1 MTLNLLVE
9 TQENSLMAP
18 TGSVRRAARAIRQ
31 TPPSGGKSLPS
42 QPQMGVMDFI
52 MNNGPVD
59 IIAANAQ
66 ELIDREGLGRKL
78 ASGRPLR
85 IKLGVDPTR
94 PDLTFGHLVVFNK
107 LRQFQ
112 DLGHTAIFLIGDFT
126 TTIGDPTGRSDTR
139 PILTPD
145 EIRENAKT
153 YLDQAFKILDPAR
166 TEVRHNSEWYRSM
179 SLADL
184 LQLARE
190 MTVAQLIERDD
201 FAKRHREKM
210 PISLVEFL
218 YPLIQGYDSV
228 MLRADLEMGGSDQLF
243 NMLVARTL
251 QKNRD
256 MEEQAVLCMPLLVGL
271 DGSRK
276 MSKSFGNY
284 IAFND
289 SARDMF
295 GKIMS
300 IPDAIMTTYYRLLLC
315 ESEESIARMLQM
327 HPMEVKKDL
336 AQRLVTRFYGSD
348 AAERERVEFERVFS
362 RNELP
367 AEMAEIVLPAGQA
380 SLLDVLTQ
388 SGAFRGRNEI
398 RRLLEQGAVR
408 VNNERISDPEYAV
421 ATGQGVVIQ
430 VGKRQFFSVK

>member
-1 MTLNLLVE
+1 M
-9 TQENSLMAP
+9 
-18 TGSVRRAARAIRQ
+18 
-31 TPPSGGKSLPS
+31 
-42 QPQMGVMDFI
+42 
-52 MNNGPVD
+52 D
-59 IIAANAQ
+59 IIASNAR
-66 ELIDREGLGRKL
+66 ELIDREGLERKL

-107 LRQFQ
+107 LRQLQ
-112 DLGHTAIFLIGDFT
+112 DLGHMAIFLIGDFT
-126 TTIGDPTGRSDTR
+126 TTIGDPSGRSDTR
-139 PILTPD
+139 PILTAD
-145 EIRENAKT
+145 KITENAKT
-153 YLDQAFKILDPAR
+153 YLAQALKVLDPQR
-166 TEVRHNSEWYRSM
+166 TEVRYNSEWYHSM

-201 FAKRHREKM
+201 FAKRYREKM

-218 YPLIQGYDSV
+218 YPLVQGYDSV

-251 QKNRD
+251 QKNRG

-271 DGSRK
+271 DGNRK

-295 GKIMS
+295 GKVMS
-300 IPDAIMTTYYRLLLC
+300 IPDEIMTTYYRLLLC
-315 ESEESIARMLQM
+315 ESEDAIARISQM
-327 HPMEVKKDL
+327 HPMAAKKDL
-336 AQRLVTRFYGSD
+336 ARRLVARFYGND
-348 AAERERVEFERVFS
+348 VAEKEREEFECVFS

-367 AEMAEIVLPAGQA
+367 AEMAEIVLPTGRA
-380 SLLDVLTQ
+380 LLIDALVLC
-388 SGAFRGRNEI
+388 GAFRGKNEI

-408 VNNERISDPEYAV
+408 VNKERVSDPEHVLLA
-421 ATGQGVVIQ
+421 GSVIQ
-430 VGKRQFFSVK
+430 VGKKQFFSVK

>member
-1 MTLNLLVE
+1 MSHE
-9 TQENSLMAP
+9 PIE
-18 TGSVRRAARAIRQ
+18 
-31 TPPSGGKSLPS
+31 
-42 QPQMGVMDFI
+42 
-52 MNNGPVD
+52 
-59 IIAANAQ
+59 IIASNVQ
-66 ELIDREGLGRKL
+66 ELIDREGLERKL

-126 TTIGDPTGRSDTR
+126 TTIGDPSGRSDAR
-139 PILTPD
+139 PILTPE
-145 EIRENAKT
+145 EIGKNAET
-153 YLDQAFKILDPAR
+153 YLAQAFKVLDPQR
-166 TEVRHNSEWYRSM
+166 TEVRHNSEWYRTM

-201 FAKRHREKM
+201 FAKRYREKT

-243 NMLVARTL
+243 NMLVARAL
-251 QKNRD
+251 QKTRGT
-256 MEEQAVLCMPLLVGL
+256 EEQSVLCMPLLVGL
-271 DGSRK
+271 DGTRK

-300 IPDAIMTTYYRLLLC
+300 IPDGIMATYYRLLLC
-315 ESEESIARMLQM
+315 ESEEAIGRMSQM
-327 HPMEVKKDL
+327 HPMEAKKDL
-336 AQRLVTRFYGSD
+336 ARRLVARFYGSD
-348 AAERERVEFERVFS
+348 MAERERDEFERVFS

-367 AEMAEIVLPAGQA
+367 TEMAEIILPTGQA
-380 SLLDVLTQ
+380 TLLDALAL

-398 RRLLEQGAVR
+398 RRLLDQGAVR
-408 VNNERISDPEYAV
+408 VNGERVSNPEHV
-421 ATGQGVVIQ
+421 LVTGQEAVIQ
-430 VGKRQFFSVK
+430 VGKKQFFSVK

>member
-1 MTLNLLVE
+1 MSRNPIE
-9 TQENSLMAP
+9 
-18 TGSVRRAARAIRQ
+18 
-31 TPPSGGKSLPS
+31 
-42 QPQMGVMDFI
+42 
-52 MNNGPVD
+52 
-59 IIAANAQ
+59 IIASNTQ
-66 ELIDREGLGRKL
+66 ELIDREGLERKL
-78 ASGRPLR
+78 ASGRRLR

-126 TTIGDPTGRSDTR
+126 TTIGDPSGRSDAR

-145 EIRENAKT
+145 EIAENAKT
-153 YLDQAFKILDPAR
+153 YLAQAFKVLDLER
-166 TEVRHNSEWYRSM
+166 TEVRYNSEWYRSM

-201 FAKRHREKM
+201 FAKRYREKT

-228 MLRADLEMGGSDQLF
+228 MLRSDLEMGGSDQLF
-243 NMLVARTL
+243 NMLVARVL
-251 QKNRD
+251 QKNRA

-271 DGSRK
+271 DGNRK

-300 IPDAIMTTYYRLLLC
+300 IPDEIMGTYHRFLLC
-315 ESEESIARMLQM
+315 ESEEVIARMLQM
-327 HPMEVKKDL
+327 HPMEAKKDL
-336 AQRLVTRFYGSD
+336 ARKLVARFYGND
-348 AAERERVEFERVFS
+348 TAEREREEFERVFS

-367 AEMAEIVLPAGQA
+367 TEMAEIVLLTSQA
-380 SLLDVLTQ
+380 TLLDVLTL
-388 SGAFRGRNEI
+388 SGVFRGKNEI

-408 VNNERISDPEYAV
+408 VNSERVSDPEYGLV
-421 ATGQGVVIQ
+421 AGQGTVIQ
-430 VGKRQFFSVK
+430 VGKKQFFSVK

>member
-1 MTLNLLVE
+1 
-9 TQENSLMAP
+9 
-18 TGSVRRAARAIRQ
+18 
-31 TPPSGGKSLPS
+31 
-42 QPQMGVMDFI
+42 
-52 MNNGPVD
+52 MNHEPIDV
-59 IIAANAQ
+59 IASNVQ
-66 ELIDREGLGRKL
+66 ELIDREGLARKL

-94 PDLTFGHLVVFNK
+94 ADLTFGHLVVFSK

-126 TTIGDPTGRSDTR
+126 TTIGDPSGRSDTR
-139 PILTPD
+139 PILTAD
-145 EIRENAKT
+145 EIAQNAKT
-153 YLDQAFKILDPAR
+153 YLDQAFKILDPKR
-166 TEVRHNSEWYRSM
+166 TEVRYNSEWYRTM

-201 FAKRHREKM
+201 FAKRYREKT

-228 MLRADLEMGGSDQLF
+228 VLQADLEMGGSDQLF
-243 NMLVARTL
+243 NMLVARVL
-251 QKNRD
+251 QKNRG

-271 DGSRK
+271 DGNRK

-300 IPDAIMTTYYRLLLC
+300 IPDEIMATYYRLLLC
-315 ESEESIARMLQM
+315 ESEESIGRISQM
-327 HPMEVKKDL
+327 HPMEAKKNL
-336 AQRLVTRFYGSD
+336 AQRLVARFYGND
-348 AAERERVEFERVFS
+348 AATKEWEEFERVFS
-362 RNELP
+362 CNEFP
-367 AEMAEIVLPAGQA
+367 SEMAEIILPTNQMP
-380 SLLDVLTQ
+380 LLDVLVL
-388 SGAFRGRNEI
+388 SGVFRGKNEI
-398 RRLLEQGAVR
+398 RRLLEQGAVH
-408 VNNERISDPEYAV
+408 VNNERIRDPEYAIT
-421 ATGQGVVIQ
+421 AGQGLVIQ
-430 VGKRQFFSVK
+430 VGKKQFFNVK